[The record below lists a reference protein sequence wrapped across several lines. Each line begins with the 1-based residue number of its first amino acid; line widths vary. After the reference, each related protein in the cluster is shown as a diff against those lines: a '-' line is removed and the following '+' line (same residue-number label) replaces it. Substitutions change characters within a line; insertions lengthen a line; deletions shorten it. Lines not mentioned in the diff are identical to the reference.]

1 MQRPGVG
8 AAPRDNS
15 ENIQKDRDFSIFS
28 WNIEWTAFSRF
39 ESLLGLCFKI
49 RQIANLALAVWDL
62 RSLENP

>member
-8 AAPRDNS
+8 VAPRDNS

-39 ESLLGLCFKI
+39 ESLLGLLFQDSTDC
-49 RQIANLALAVWDL
+49 LALAVWDL